1 VERAAAKRKLEKL
14 IIHRKKFKSQDLNG
28 LTATMEAIS
37 PQELLELLESKDH
50 AGVMDRED
58 GTIFSEEELN
68 LLLDRSDLTWS
79 KIAEKEN
86 TRRSSTTRGKK
97 SASIVPP
104 KMTPTVKATNSG
116 LFKIIDTEG
125 LPTSLLESVGTGAA
139 SEN

>member
-104 KMTPTVKATNSG
+104 KMTPKVKATNSG